1 MNVINFSEIKFYE
14 RNSLNRT
21 VIILN
26 GENVDYIV
34 NRNTGRLKY
43 IFKDIDVNN
52 AGLLFI
58 Y

>member
-14 RNSLNRT
+14 RNNLNRT

>member
-14 RNSLNRT
+14 RNNLNRT

-52 AGLLFI
+52 SGLLFI

>member
-14 RNSLNRT
+14 RNNLNRT

-26 GENVDYIV
+26 GEIVDYIV

>member
-1 MNVINFSEIKFYE
+1 MKVINFSEIKFYE
-14 RNSLNRT
+14 RNNLNRT

-34 NRNTGRLKY
+34 NRNTCRLKY

-52 AGLLFI
+52 SGLLFI